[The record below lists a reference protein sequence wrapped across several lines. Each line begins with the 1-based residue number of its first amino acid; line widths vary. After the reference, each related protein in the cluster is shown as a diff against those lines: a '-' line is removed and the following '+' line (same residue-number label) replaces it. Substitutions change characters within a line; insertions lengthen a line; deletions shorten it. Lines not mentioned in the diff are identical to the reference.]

1 MSGPSLLIR
10 PPIDP
15 SRPQLH
21 DGPCFRVYMLGPS
34 WIEWDGESL
43 TIKRRQA
50 RALLYCLA
58 EKLQPVPREELC
70 FGFWPD
76 ADEAVGRRH
85 FSHLLSHLRDELP
98 IADMLSTSN
107 EMVGL
112 DPRAVWSDAAA
123 FRAACAV
130 PETQQTHTLPSA
142 LPLYRGPLLSGFS
155 LPDSPEFDE
164 WVRQQRAA
172 YQRMYL
178 DALATLM
185 KGEAD
190 RANYTQAVRYG
201 REYVK
206 VDRLAEGIHRRLMVL
221 HAMQGDRPAALQQY
235 RDCAAAL
242 QRELGVA
249 PLPETSAV
257 YQAIM
262 QNDLTKLT
270 T

>member
-15 SRPQLH
+15 VRPNQH
-21 DGPCFRVYMLGPS
+21 DGPCFRVYMLGPA
-34 WIEWDGESL
+34 WIEWDGEPLSV
-43 TIKRRQA
+43 KRRQA

-58 EKLQPVPREELC
+58 EKLQPVPREQLC

-98 IADMLSTSN
+98 IPEMLAATN

-123 FRAACAV
+123 FAAACTA
-130 PETQQTHTLPSA
+130 PDMQQPQTLPAA
-142 LPLYRGPLLSGFS
+142 LPLYRGPFLAGFS
-155 LPDSPEFDE
+155 LPDSPEYE
-164 WVRQQRAA
+164 AWVRQQRAA

-185 KGEAD
+185 RFESE
-190 RANYTQAVRYG
+190 RANYTLAVRYG
-201 REYVK
+201 REYLT
-206 VDRLAEGIHRRLMVL
+206 VDRLAEGVHRQLMVL

-262 QNDLTKLT
+262 QNDHTRLT